1 MFKCPI
7 VELVTSLLDVDG
19 DVVSMVVVR
28 TVVIVGVVIGFV
40 SIGAVV
46 VVFIVGSVW
55 LSPPFWLEDV
65 VNTTGTVTVV
75 AKMRATTPPAIT
87 WDLFRFLPII

>member
-1 MFKCPI
+1 MIVVVWIVVIGVVVFKCPI

-40 SIGAVV
+40 SIGAIV

-55 LSPPFWLEDV
+55 LSPPF
-65 VNTTGTVTVV
+65 
-75 AKMRATTPPAIT
+75 
-87 WDLFRFLPII
+87 

>member
-7 VELVTSLLDVDG
+7 VELVKSLLDV

-28 TVVIVGVVIGFV
+28 TVVITVIVGVVIGFV

-55 LSPPFWLEDV
+55 LSPPF
-65 VNTTGTVTVV
+65 
-75 AKMRATTPPAIT
+75 
-87 WDLFRFLPII
+87 

>member
-1 MFKCPI
+1 MIVVVWIVVIGVVVFKCPI

-40 SIGAVV
+40 SISAIV

-55 LSPPFWLEDV
+55 LSPPF
-65 VNTTGTVTVV
+65 
-75 AKMRATTPPAIT
+75 
-87 WDLFRFLPII
+87 

>member
-1 MFKCPI
+1 MFVVVWIVVIGVVVFKCPI
-7 VELVTSLLDVDG
+7 VELLTSLLDVDG

-46 VVFIVGSVW
+46 VVFIVGFVW
-55 LSPPFWLEDV
+55 LSPPF
-65 VNTTGTVTVV
+65 
-75 AKMRATTPPAIT
+75 
-87 WDLFRFLPII
+87 

>member
-1 MFKCPI
+1 MVVIGVVFKCPI
-7 VELVTSLLDVDG
+7 VESLTSLLDGDG

-28 TVVIVGVVIGFV
+28 SVVITVVVGVVIGFV

-55 LSPPFWLEDV
+55 LSPPF
-65 VNTTGTVTVV
+65 
-75 AKMRATTPPAIT
+75 
-87 WDLFRFLPII
+87 

>member
-1 MFKCPI
+1 MIVVVRIVVIGVVFKCPI
-7 VELVTSLLDVDG
+7 VELLTSLLDVYW

-46 VVFIVGSVW
+46 VVFIVGFVW
-55 LSPPFWLEDV
+55 LSPPF
-65 VNTTGTVTVV
+65 
-75 AKMRATTPPAIT
+75 
-87 WDLFRFLPII
+87 

>member
-1 MFKCPI
+1 MIVVIVVVVFKCPI
-7 VELVTSLLDVDG
+7 VELLSSLLDV

-28 TVVIVGVVIGFV
+28 SVVLAVIVDVVIGFV

-55 LSPPFWLEDV
+55 LSPPF
-65 VNTTGTVTVV
+65 
-75 AKMRATTPPAIT
+75 
-87 WDLFRFLPII
+87 

>member
-1 MFKCPI
+1 MIVEVWIVVIDVVVSKCPI
-7 VELVTSLLDVDG
+7 VELLTSLLDVDG

-55 LSPPFWLEDV
+55 LSPPF
-65 VNTTGTVTVV
+65 
-75 AKMRATTPPAIT
+75 
-87 WDLFRFLPII
+87 